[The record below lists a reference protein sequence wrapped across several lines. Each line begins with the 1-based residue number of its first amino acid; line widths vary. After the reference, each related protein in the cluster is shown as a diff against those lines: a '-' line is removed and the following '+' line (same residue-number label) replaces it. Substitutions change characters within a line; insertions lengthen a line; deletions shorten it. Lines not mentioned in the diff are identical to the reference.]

1 MLVDRERE
9 LDELNALLQ
18 TPAARLVGVS
28 GRRRLGKTT
37 LLIHWARTSQHPY
50 LYWVASHFPS
60 NVLLRQFSQQVRRH
74 GNPDQRVPRTFSY
87 EGWPEGWKSWLKC
100 AKVSGATLSS
110 WTSFP
115 TRSTRNR
122 TCPLLCRTL
131 GTIISDS
138 VTYASSSVG
147 ATRA

>member
-9 LDELNALLQ
+9 LDELNALLEA
-18 TPAARLVGVS
+18 PAARLVGVS

-60 NVLLRQFSQQVRRH
+60 NLLLRQFSQQVWRH

-87 EGWPEGWKSWLKC
+87 ESWPDALEELAQICQGKQRHMEVPPKSC
-100 AKVSGATLSS
+100 T
-110 WTSFP
+110 T
-115 TRSTRNR
+115 
-122 TCPLLCRTL
+122 
-131 GTIISDS
+131 
-138 VTYASSSVG
+138 
-147 ATRA
+147 